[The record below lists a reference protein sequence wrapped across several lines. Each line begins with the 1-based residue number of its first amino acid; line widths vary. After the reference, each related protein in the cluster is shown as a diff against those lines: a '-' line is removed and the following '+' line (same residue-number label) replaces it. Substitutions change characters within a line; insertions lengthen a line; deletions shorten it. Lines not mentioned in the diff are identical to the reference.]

1 MQCFLEL
8 PDELILQ
15 ILNYLGDFSFEPKK
29 WDSVEIEDLPQ
40 NRTLIYFDFNNALH
54 ISYKQWLECY
64 KYVINLIL
72 ILSTSKN
79 SNRVLINFINGQIKM
94 INYYII
100 I

>member
-8 PDELILQ
+8 PDELILK

-29 WDSVEIEDLPQ
+29 WDSLEIEDLPQ

-64 KYVINLIL
+64 KYIIL
-72 ILSTSKN
+72 ISSSSKY
-79 SNRVLINFINGQIKM
+79 NRVLINFINGQIE
-94 INYYII
+94 NDGLFNII
-100 I
+100 